1 MLTAC
6 AFGRLFSQ
14 IFAASSFFK
23 IFFPFIS
30 ARAIASFILNL
41 IAYWFMPVA
50 FAPGWLIK
58 IYILYMVIIH
68 LMELASLTMLPFA
81 KY

>member
-1 MLTAC
+1 
-6 AFGRLFSQ
+6 
-14 IFAASSFFK
+14 
-23 IFFPFIS
+23 
-30 ARAIASFILNL
+30 
-41 IAYWFMPVA
+41 MPVA